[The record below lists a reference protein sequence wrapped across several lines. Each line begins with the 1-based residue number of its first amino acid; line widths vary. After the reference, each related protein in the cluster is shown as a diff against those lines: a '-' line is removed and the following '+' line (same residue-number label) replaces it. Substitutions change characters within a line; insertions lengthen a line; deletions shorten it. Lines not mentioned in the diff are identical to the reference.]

1 MIELKDL
8 SFRYTNGAD
17 GILSHIDLT
26 IPDGQCVLLC
36 GESGCGKTTL
46 CRMINGLAPHFYEG
60 TVDGEIRVDG
70 LHPNREELYITAR
83 KVGSV
88 FQNPRS
94 QFFCVDTISELAFGC
109 ENQGLPEDVVSGRI
123 AEVTR
128 QLHIEPLL
136 DRNIFDLSGGEKQK
150 IA

>member
-70 LHPNREELYITAR
+70 LHPNREELYITA
-83 KVGSV
+83 
-88 FQNPRS
+88 QENLRS
-94 QFFCVDTISELAFGC
+94 PDACVAWKGGFA
-109 ENQGLPEDVVSGRI
+109 GLLCWTGRNWDG
-123 AEVTR
+123 A
-128 QLHIEPLL
+128 
-136 DRNIFDLSGGEKQK
+136 NC
-150 IA
+150 